1 MGELKKTAVKI
12 QGKEYIITGTE
23 EENYIQKLAYYVDRK
38 LTQSSNSNSM
48 LSSDM
53 VAILTAMNIADELLK
68 AVDII
73 EKLKKKMPMKDFE
86 VEKYLEDINQIKEE
100 EKILEQEILN
110 KRT

>member
-1 MGELKKTAVKI
+1 MGELKRVAVKI
-12 QGKEYIITGTE
+12 QGKEYFITGTE
-23 EENYIQKLAYYVDRK
+23 EENYIQKLAYYIDRK
-38 LTQSSNSNSM
+38 LTQVSNSNSM

-86 VEKYLEDINQIKEE
+86 VEKYLEDINKIKEE
-100 EKILEQEILN
+100 EKISNQEMFN